1 MTSQPTVQPGPL
13 QPYRVLDLTDER
25 GLVCGQ
31 ILADLGADVI
41 ALEPPGGNKARR
53 VGPFA
58 GDATDDPEASLWW
71 ASYARNRR
79 SAVIDIESEEGKQ
92 QLLDLVRGADFLIES
107 FEPGYLA
114 GLGLDY
120 ESLAAVNPALIHV
133 SITPFGSTG
142 PKAGYAATDMIVMA
156 ASGPLVATGD
166 SDRAPL
172 RMGVP
177 QAHLHAGAEAACGA
191 LVAHRERLASG
202 RGQHVDVSAQQ
213 AAAAAMQSFILTSAI
228 GEKDI
233 TRVTGGVSISGITLP
248 LVWKVKDGYVSLTFF
263 FGTAMG
269 PFSRRLMEWMYEE
282 GACDEAM
289 RDKDWIGYALL
300 LLNGEEPEE
309 EYRKVLDAVAAFLRE
324 KTKAELLDE
333 AIRRRLLI
341 VPISTVTDLDQSPQF
356 AAREFWQELDTPS
369 LGRSVKTPGAFARL
383 SRTPIRHRFGAPR
396 IGQHT
401 AEVVGAERPRP
412 GVAIPSAP
420 RSGARL
426 PLEGLKVLDFMWVI
440 AGPTTTRMMADYG
453 ATVVKVESTTFI
465 DTARGFQPFKD
476 GTPGPETSGLYQN
489 MNAGKLGL
497 TLNLGKE
504 EGRAVARDLVRWAD
518 IVCESF
524 SPKAMRNWGLD
535 YESLREIN
543 SGLIMMSTCLF
554 GQSGPYSSIA
564 GFGTMGA
571 AVGGFNSLVGWPDRD
586 PAMASAYTDYIAPRY
601 SLAALLAALDHR
613 DRTGEGQYI
622 DLAQAEAGVNFLS
635 PAHLDLVVNGR
646 EFVRRANVDPQ
657 MSPHGVFPAA
667 GEDRWVA
674 IACRDSRDWEALLE
688 VSGLEELAS
697 DSRFATVAD
706 RSENREALEE
716 ALGAWTRRHPMGEI
730 ERLLQAR
737 GVPAH
742 QVQNSAELVV
752 DPQLKHRGH
761 FIELPHQQL
770 GGFTVEASRFQL
782 SRTPARTDRPGP
794 VFGEHNDYVLR
805 EILGYDDERITEL
818 VVGEVLQ

>member
-1 MTSQPTVQPGPL
+1 MTTQATRSEPL
-13 QPYRVLDLTDER
+13 LEPYRVLDLTDGR
-25 GLVCGQ
+25 GLLCGL

-41 ALEPPGGNKARR
+41 AVEPPGGNPARR
-53 VGPFA
+53 FGPFA
-58 GDATDDPEASLWW
+58 ADASDDPEASLWW

-79 SAVIDIESEEGKQ
+79 SAVLDIESAEGKAQ
-92 QLLDLVRGADFLIES
+92 FIELVRGADFLLES
-107 FEPGYLA
+107 FDPGYLD
-114 GLGLDY
+114 GLGLGY
-120 ESLAAVNPALIHV
+120 ATLAEINPSLVHV

-156 ASGPLVATGD
+156 ASGPLTVTGD
-166 SDRAPL
+166 ADRAPL
-172 RMGVP
+172 RIGVP
-177 QAHLHAGAEAACGA
+177 QAYLHAGAEAACGA
-191 LVAHRERLASG
+191 LVAHRERLRSG

-213 AAAAAMQSFILTSAI
+213 ATAAATQSFILTSAI

-248 LVWKVKDGYVSLTFF
+248 LVWKARDGYVSITFF

-269 PFSRRLMEWMYEE
+269 PFSRRLMEWMHEE
-282 GACDEAM
+282 GACDQAM

-300 LLNGEEPEE
+300 LLNGEEPQE
-309 EYRKVLDAVAAFLRE
+309 EYQKVLDAIAGFVAK

-333 AIRRRLLI
+333 AIKRRLLI
-341 VPISTVTDLDQSPQF
+341 VPVSTVTDLDESPQF
-356 AAREFWQELDTPS
+356 AARGFWQELETPS
-369 LGRSVKTPGAFARL
+369 LRRVVKTPGAFAKF
-383 SRTPIRHRFGAPR
+383 SKTPLRHRFGAPR
-396 IGQHT
+396 LGQHT
-401 AEVVGAERPRP
+401 ADVV
-412 GVAIPSAP
+412 SAP
-420 RSGARL
+420 PRRPAAAAPSGSSSGGRL

-440 AGPTTTRMMADYG
+440 AGPTATRMMADYG

-476 GTPGPETSGLYQN
+476 GTPGPETSGLFQN

-518 IVCESF
+518 IVCEAF

-535 YESLREIN
+535 YDSLREIN
-543 SGLIMMSTCLF
+543 PGLIMMSTCLF

-646 EFVRRANVDPQ
+646 EFVRRGNVDPQ

-674 IACRDSRDWEALLE
+674 IACRDSRDWDALLE
-688 VSGLEELAS
+688 GAGLEELAE
-697 DSRFATVAD
+697 DPRFATLEA
-706 RSENREALEE
+706 RLENRQALEE
-716 ALGAWTRRHPMGEI
+716 ALGNWTRLHPMDEI

-742 QVQNSAELVV
+742 QLQNSAELIV

-761 FIELPHQQL
+761 LIELPHSQL
-770 GGFTVEASRFQL
+770 GSFTVEASRFQL
-782 SRTPARTDRPGP
+782 SRTPARTERPGP

-805 EILGYDDERITEL
+805 EILGYDDDRIAEL
-818 VVGEVLQ
+818 VVGEVLE

>member
-324 KTKAELLDE
+324 KT
-333 AIRRRLLI
+333 
-341 VPISTVTDLDQSPQF
+341 
-356 AAREFWQELDTPS
+356 
-369 LGRSVKTPGAFARL
+369 
-383 SRTPIRHRFGAPR
+383 
-396 IGQHT
+396 
-401 AEVVGAERPRP
+401 
-412 GVAIPSAP
+412 
-420 RSGARL
+420 
-426 PLEGLKVLDFMWVI
+426 
-440 AGPTTTRMMADYG
+440 
-453 ATVVKVESTTFI
+453 
-465 DTARGFQPFKD
+465 
-476 GTPGPETSGLYQN
+476 
-489 MNAGKLGL
+489 
-497 TLNLGKE
+497 
-504 EGRAVARDLVRWAD
+504 
-518 IVCESF
+518 
-524 SPKAMRNWGLD
+524 
-535 YESLREIN
+535 
-543 SGLIMMSTCLF
+543 
-554 GQSGPYSSIA
+554 
-564 GFGTMGA
+564 
-571 AVGGFNSLVGWPDRD
+571 
-586 PAMASAYTDYIAPRY
+586 
-601 SLAALLAALDHR
+601 
-613 DRTGEGQYI
+613 
-622 DLAQAEAGVNFLS
+622 
-635 PAHLDLVVNGR
+635 
-646 EFVRRANVDPQ
+646 
-657 MSPHGVFPAA
+657 
-667 GEDRWVA
+667 
-674 IACRDSRDWEALLE
+674 
-688 VSGLEELAS
+688 
-697 DSRFATVAD
+697 
-706 RSENREALEE
+706 
-716 ALGAWTRRHPMGEI
+716 
-730 ERLLQAR
+730 
-737 GVPAH
+737 
-742 QVQNSAELVV
+742 
-752 DPQLKHRGH
+752 
-761 FIELPHQQL
+761 
-770 GGFTVEASRFQL
+770 
-782 SRTPARTDRPGP
+782 
-794 VFGEHNDYVLR
+794 
-805 EILGYDDERITEL
+805 
-818 VVGEVLQ
+818 